1 MRKKLLPLLFAAFFF
16 IYGGLS
22 SVSAMDLVPKIDNF
36 IFLVDSS
43 GSMGWEYKDSGKTKI
58 VLAKEILSQL
68 NRHIPELGYI
78 SSLNTLAPLKTYA
91 EPAVYNTMSYGQA
104 IDTIPTD
111 ILTWGFMGN
120 PTPLGESITAM
131 SSTIECTPDS
141 KALILISDGGNN
153 QGTDPV
159 QAARALYEK
168 HHPNLCIHVISL
180 AETAKNQKLLDE
192 IASLNACSESTTFE
206 ELQNQDNR
214 AAFVQEVFYDIAA
227 DSDQDGVSDI
237 KDQCPGTPLGVAVDA
252 KGCPFDSD
260 GDGVFDYMDECPD
273 TPAGVQVDY
282 VGCPLDTDGDGVP
295 DYLDACPET
304 PADFAVDAQ
313 GCPLPITIDL
323 ELEFDLNKADIKQ
336 KYHHRLEEVAMFLI
350 HHPGVT
356 AVVEGHTDSQGAASY
371 NQKLSKERAQSVVT
385 YLNEK
390 FGVDPSIIQ
399 ALGYGEERPIAT
411 NDTADGRQKNRRV
424 VVVITGAY
432 QTR

>member
-1 MRKKLLPLLFAAFFF
+1 MHKKLLSLLFAAIFF

-22 SVSAMDLVPKIDNF
+22 SASAMDLVPKIDNF

-43 GSMGWEYKDSGKTKI
+43 GSMGWEYKESGKTKI

-78 SSLNTLAPLKTYA
+78 STLDTLAPLKTYA
-91 EPAVYNTMSYGQA
+91 EPAVYNSMAYGQA
-104 IDTIPTD
+104 IDDIPTD

-120 PTPLGESITAM
+120 PTPLGEGIAAM
-131 SSTIECTPDS
+131 DSLIGAMTGS
-141 KALILISDGGNN
+141 KALILVSDGGNN
-153 QGTDPV
+153 RGGDPIA
-159 QAARALYEK
+159 AARALYEK

-180 AETAKNQKLLDE
+180 ADTAKGQKRLDE
-192 IASLNACSESTTFE
+192 IAALSSCSAATTYD

-214 AAFVQEVFYDIAA
+214 IAFVQNVFYGIAA
-227 DSDQDGVSDI
+227 DTDRDGVSDI
-237 KDQCPGTPLGVAVDA
+237 RDQCPGTPLGVAVDE

-260 GDGVFDYMDECPD
+260 GDGVYDYMDECPD
-273 TPAGVQVDY
+273 TPEGVQVDH

-295 DYLDACPET
+295 DYLDACPGT
-304 PADFAVDAQ
+304 PTDFAVDAQ

-323 ELEFDLNKADIKQ
+323 GLEFDLDKADIKQ
-336 KYHHRLEEVAMFLI
+336 KYHQKLEEVALFLI

-356 AVVEGHTDSQGAASY
+356 AVVEGHTDSQGSASY
-371 NQKLSKERAQSVVT
+371 NKKLSTERAQSVVT
-385 YLNEK
+385 YLNDY

-399 ALGYGEERPIAT
+399 AHGYGEERPIAS
-411 NDTADGRQKNRRV
+411 NDTAEGRQKNRRV
-424 VVVITGAY
+424 LVVITGAY

>member
-1 MRKKLLPLLFAAFFF
+1 MEKKLFSLVFATLFFL
-16 IYGGLS
+16 YGGLS
-22 SVSAMDLVPKIDNF
+22 SALAVDLVPKIDNF

-43 GSMGWEYKDSGKTKI
+43 GSMGWEYKECGKTKI

-68 NRHIPELGYI
+68 NRHIPELGYV
-78 SSLNTLAPLKTYA
+78 SSLDTLAPLKTYA
-91 EPAVYNTMSYGQA
+91 EPAVYNSMAYGKA
-104 IDTIPTD
+104 IDSIPTD

-153 QGTDPV
+153 QSTDPI

-192 IASLNACSESTTFE
+192 IASLNACSENTTFE

-237 KDQCPGTPLGVAVDA
+237 KDQCPGTPLGVAVDE

-260 GDGVFDYMDECPD
+260 GDGIPDYMDECPD
-273 TPAGVQVDY
+273 TPEGVQVDQI
-282 VGCPLDTDGDGVP
+282 GCPLDTDGDGVP
-295 DYLDACPET
+295 DYLDACPNT
-304 PADFAVDAQ
+304 PADFAVDAK
-313 GCPLPITIDL
+313 GCPLPISIDL
-323 ELEFDLNKADIKQ
+323 GIQFDLDKSTVKQ
-336 KYHHRLEEVAMFLI
+336 KYHQKLEEVAQFLNT
-350 HHPGVT
+350 HHGVT
-356 AVVEGHTDSQGAASY
+356 AVVEGHTDSQGASSY
-371 NQKLSKERAQSVVT
+371 NMKLSQERAQSVVT

-390 FGVDPSIIQ
+390 FGVDPSILV
-399 ALGYGEERPIAT
+399 AKGYGEERPIASNAT
-411 NDTADGRQKNRRV
+411 PEGRQQNRRV
-424 VVVITGAY
+424 LVVISGAY
-432 QTR
+432 QVQ